1 MAPSPSKA
9 EIVDPVA
16 AAKIE
21 EDIAY
26 MAKRHRVT
34 PAVVREIVRRLGS
47 SERGA
52 VQREIEKGRAR
63 R

>member
-1 MAPSPSKA
+1 VSQGRAKT
-9 EIVDPVA
+9 ETIDPVA

-26 MAKRHRVT
+26 LAKRFRVT

-47 SERGA
+47 SERSA